1 MPTAAKLVAALSF
14 AFLAFV
20 TCIVLEGTLPED
32 KRIGYVYEVSMAS
45 AALVGWFVSGAAKRT
60 SYAEA
65 AATGLRTATT
75 SVIVALVVL
84 SVATMWT
91 TATRG
96 LYRGLMDAILDI
108 ASNFVKF
115 GSLVLPLVV
124 LGTLFFGGMLA
135 GMVTE
140 WAGRRWR

>member
-20 TCIVLEGTLPED
+20 TCTVLQGTLPEG
-32 KRIGYVYEVSMAS
+32 KRIGHAYEVSAIC
-45 AALVGWFVSGAAKRT
+45 ALLVGWFVSGAARRG

-65 AATGLRTATT
+65 AATGLRTTT
-75 SVIVALVVL
+75 TGVAASLLVL
-84 SVATMWT
+84 SVGTMWT
-91 TATRG
+91 IATRG
-96 LYRGLMDAILDI
+96 LYKGPLEAILDI
-108 ASNFVKF
+108 FSKF
-115 GSLVLPLVV
+115 LEFGGLLLPIAV

-135 GMVTE
+135 GMATE